1 MSSDQ
6 LLRFCPCLRPP
17 STVSSSGCYAW
28 VTWPKHTIF
37 RRLIVARGH
46 SCWSTTLFNLALNIM
61 IGFAHPVRG
70 VEELSF
76 VVKRLHPFYASTRN
90 VQVSHPYRRIDM
102 TSDLWNDFVW
112 KMLLLFRILSSLTIA
127 AVTVAIRVWIS
138 SARFEYI
145 VWRRLSRE
153 VEVTH
158 WPARWYMKTTNF
170 TTLLSA
176 VMIQSIQDIGCRSFR
191 KFVSLDNEPTSG
203 LHSGIYVWIYFHSLI
218 RDWFLATRQRR
229 LKISVFLPQYGL
241 ISLVGWAPSSRS
253 IWFSDATC
261 LPSFLLR
268 FKVVQVQK
276 KIHTY
281 I

>member
-46 SCWSTTLFNLALNIM
+46 SCWSTRLFNLALNIM

-76 VVKRLHPFYASTRN
+76 VVKRLHPFSASTRN

-145 VWRRLSRE
+145 VWRHLFISRGRGNALACE
-153 VEVTH
+153 MVYEDYKFHHSPLGRNDPINTGH
-158 WPARWYMKTTNF
+158 WLQEFP
-170 TTLLSA
+170 
-176 VMIQSIQDIGCRSFR
+176 
-191 KFVSLDNEPTSG
+191 
-203 LHSGIYVWIYFHSLI
+203 
-218 RDWFLATRQRR
+218 
-229 LKISVFLPQYGL
+229 
-241 ISLVGWAPSSRS
+241 
-253 IWFSDATC
+253 
-261 LPSFLLR
+261 
-268 FKVVQVQK
+268 
-276 KIHTY
+276 
-281 I
+281 